1 MTASTSIGYSSIY
14 QLKSTLDIRPDDV
27 LKKETDQL
35 SKNVRQLLL
44 SERLGALPAP
54 MLAQLFNLRV
64 KAIKW
69 FAANT
74 NLDYADVRKEVASHV
89 KTMDDDRLEVLK
101 ENLMFAVRCNQR
113 VFDGIVL
120 HASESEEKV
129 LPAFSEIS
137 DLTYDQY
144 ISALAFSL
152 PDEAFEKTITWTHAS
167 LQAEFVFIAAD
178 VIEESGLK
186 VSDQLIDD
194 LAALVADAAQ
204 NYFALSVELGFA
216 KQQESVPQPAL
227 SNDEGFIVEQK
238 ELAELGLDE
247 FAKNFPN

>member
-1 MTASTSIGYSSIY
+1 
-14 QLKSTLDIRPDDV
+14 
-27 LKKETDQL
+27 
-35 SKNVRQLLL
+35 
-44 SERLGALPAP
+44 

-74 NLDYADVRKEVASHV
+74 TLDYADVRKEVASHV

-152 PDEAFEKTITWTHAS
+152 PDEVWKNDYLHAS

-178 VIEESGLK
+178 IIEEPGME

-204 NYFALSVELGFA
+204 NYFALSVELGFV

-227 SNDEGFIVEQK
+227 SNDEGFIAEQK